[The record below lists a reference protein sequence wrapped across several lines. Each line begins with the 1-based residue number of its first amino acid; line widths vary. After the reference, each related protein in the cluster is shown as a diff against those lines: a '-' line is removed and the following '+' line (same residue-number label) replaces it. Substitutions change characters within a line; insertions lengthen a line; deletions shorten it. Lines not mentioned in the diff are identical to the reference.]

1 MSAAV
6 LWFRQDLRLA
16 DLPALCAAHR
26 DAQPLAPIY
35 VRDDHA
41 AGQWAPGGASRWWL
55 HHSLRSL
62 QGSIR
67 QGGGA
72 LTLRAGDAAETLLAH
87 CRLVGAKRVYCS
99 RRYEPWAARQE
110 RAVHDALMAE
120 GIELQ
125 RFPGALL
132 HEPGQVLTQGGDPFK
147 VFTPFW
153 RACRRAP
160 VSAPLPAPQVRW
172 ARVDAGDPLH
182 EWALAPGAPNWAA
195 GWEALWTPGEAGASA
210 RLSRFLER
218 AIGEY
223 AGRRDE
229 PAVPATSRLSPHLHH
244 GELSPRQV
252 WAACEQLKIRRP
264 ECTASIDKFQAELG
278 WREFSYHLLHFFP
291 TLPEAPFKGSF
302 ARFPWRN
309 NRALRR
315 AWQRGRTGY
324 PIVDAGMRE
333 LWQTGS
339 MHNRVR
345 MVVASFLC
353 KHLLEHWR
361 VGAQWFWDTLV
372 DADLASNAC
381 SWQWVAGSGADAA
394 PYFRIFNPVTQ
405 GEKFDQA
412 GEYVRRW
419 VPELAALPE
428 SFVHKP
434 WTAPEAILATAGVTA
449 GHSYPH
455 PVVDHRAARQ
465 AALEA
470 YQAVKGSSSPQYS
483 SAPQ

>member
-87 CRLVGAKRVYCS
+87 CRRVGAKRVYCS

-110 RAVHDALMAE
+110 RAVHEALMAE

-160 VSAPLPAPQVRW
+160 VSAPLSAPPVRW
-172 ARVDAGDPLH
+172 ARLDGGDELD
-182 EWALAPGAPNWAA
+182 EWA
-195 GWEALWTPGEAGASA
+195 
-210 RLSRFLER
+210 
-218 AIGEY
+218 
-223 AGRRDE
+223 
-229 PAVPATSRLSPHLHH
+229 
-244 GELSPRQV
+244 
-252 WAACEQLKIRRP
+252 
-264 ECTASIDKFQAELG
+264 
-278 WREFSYHLLHFFP
+278 
-291 TLPEAPFKGSF
+291 
-302 ARFPWRN
+302 
-309 NRALRR
+309 
-315 AWQRGRTGY
+315 
-324 PIVDAGMRE
+324 
-333 LWQTGS
+333 
-339 MHNRVR
+339 
-345 MVVASFLC
+345 
-353 KHLLEHWR
+353 
-361 VGAQWFWDTLV
+361 
-372 DADLASNAC
+372 
-381 SWQWVAGSGADAA
+381 
-394 PYFRIFNPVTQ
+394 
-405 GEKFDQA
+405 
-412 GEYVRRW
+412 
-419 VPELAALPE
+419 
-428 SFVHKP
+428 
-434 WTAPEAILATAGVTA
+434 
-449 GHSYPH
+449 
-455 PVVDHRAARQ
+455 
-465 AALEA
+465 
-470 YQAVKGSSSPQYS
+470 
-483 SAPQ
+483 